1 MPADMIFGTNFAV
14 VLGVSLNDESK
25 NLILEEFLMR
35 ALCGA
40 IITAGALIGL
50 GLTAI
55 GIGLRYQ
62 QYPYHDK
69 NGDVQWV
76 LFKDLDTSLMI
87 SLVVLLI
94 ATLIGTGI
102 AFLGLA
108 YHHHRRHH
116 EFLRDTALS
125 TGETRIAR

>member
-1 MPADMIFGTNFAV
+1 
-14 VLGVSLNDESK
+14 
-25 NLILEEFLMR
+25 MR

-55 GIGLRYQ
+55 GVGLRYQ
-62 QYPYHDK
+62 QYPYQDQQ
-69 NGDVQWV
+69 GVVQWV
-76 LFKDLDTSLMI
+76 SFKHLDTSLMI

-94 ATLIGTGI
+94 ALLIGIGI

-116 EFLRDTALS
+116 EFLRDTAAS
-125 TGETRIAR
+125 AGEKR

>member
-1 MPADMIFGTNFAV
+1 
-14 VLGVSLNDESK
+14 
-25 NLILEEFLMR
+25 MR

-62 QYPYHDK
+62 QYPYRDL
-69 NGDVQWV
+69 NGDAQWV
-76 LFKDLDTSLMI
+76 LFQHLDTPLMI

-94 ATLIGTGI
+94 TLLIGLGV

-116 EFLRDTALS
+116 EFLRDTAMS
-125 TGETRIAR
+125 AGEKRVPI